1 MDVNIRLNP
10 DTDAT
15 PIEIKH
21 FAEFSVG
28 DAALNNTD
36 SNLISMHQTLLLDPL

>member
-1 MDVNIRLNP
+1 MNVNIGLNT

-15 PIEIKH
+15 PIEIKY
-21 FAEFSVG
+21 FAEFSLG

-36 SNLISMHQTLLLDPL
+36 SNLILLH